1 MSAVGDI
8 PNDCSRSNVDA
19 VRKETT
25 AMPVVDAP
33 APVDIEAQRN
43 AESVI
48 KEINDLNA
56 RAKSRGFIDDQKGI
70 VPRACLCP
78 ESLPCI

>member
-56 RAKSRGFIDDQKGI
+56 RARSERLHRRSKGNSAKS
-70 VPRACLCP
+70 L
-78 ESLPCI
+78 SLP